1 MNLKG
6 EPALKSRFQKIVGN
20 DFIVYSEVVG
30 RDLIYGKKV
39 IIDFLLYPKP
49 HLIESKFDEVWF
61 GVETKHF
68 GRCGE
73 TGKMS
78 RFVWQCI
85 TYRQS
90 EFCIDAEIIRPKFV
104 LGFSDVEDV
113 NTNAD
118 RVYLYQWQG
127 MKRLAGL
134 ANVGMFYEILPTKNN
149 PSGGWRIRFSSSTY
163 FSFSNGRYHR
173 LKNYNI
179 FKRNIGNC

>member
-1 MNLKG
+1 
-6 EPALKSRFQKIVGN
+6 
-20 DFIVYSEVVG
+20 
-30 RDLIYGKKV
+30 
-39 IIDFLLYPKP
+39 
-49 HLIESKFDEVWF
+49 
-61 GVETKHF
+61 
-68 GRCGE
+68 
-73 TGKMS
+73 MS